1 MRRIEEIAPR
11 ILEKSVPIPIAGC
24 WVWVAGANNN
34 GYGAMTVH
42 GKPVGAH
49 RASYMA
55 FVGEIPPG
63 LDVHHICNNRMC
75 VNPHHLEAV
84 THSENIKAQKPR
96 RRKTHCANGHELLGD
111 TVYEWNG
118 IRSCRICRTAADKK
132 FKAKVRN

>member
-1 MRRIEEIAPR
+1 MRRINDIAPR
-11 ILEKSVPIPIAGC
+11 ILERSVPIPIAGC
-24 WVWVAGANNN
+24 WVWMAGTNNS

-84 THSENIKAQKPR
+84 TRSKNLLEQPPR
-96 RRKTHCANGHELLGD
+96 KRKTHCVNGHALVD
-111 TVYEWNG
+111 SNVYEWNG
-118 IRSCRICRTAADKK
+118 NRGCRTCRADADKK
-132 FKAKVRN
+132 YKLKVRN